1 MHRPRARAWAAGLLL
16 LAGLLLVA
24 VPWPGHTWLTVADLT
39 TGRPLFA
46 AALADGAVV
55 RLTWTNSLFGL
66 RVEEG
71 YTLRDGRLIQTAVTF
86 ADPSGAA
93 PPLAAAA
100 DLEDLYH
107 TGGPF
112 TVQGLERPLD
122 TVIFLV
128 SEVGRPQ
135 LTLAGRTLDL
145 KAMVGFGGRV
155 QLRVRP
161 AHLADWV
168 GQAVKIGL
176 GVNRVRLACLLQS
189 EYTNLQAQ

>member
-1 MHRPRARAWAAGLLL
+1 MRRPRARLWAAGLLL
-16 LAGLLLVA
+16 LTGLLLLA
-24 VPWPGHTWLTVADLT
+24 VPRPGHTWLTVADLT

-46 AALADGAVV
+46 AALADSAVI

-66 RVEEG
+66 RVEES
-71 YTLRDGRLIQTAVTF
+71 YTLRGGRLIQTAVTF
-86 ADPSGAA
+86 ADPAGAA
-93 PPLAAAA
+93 PPAVAAA
-100 DLEDLYH
+100 DLADLYH

-135 LTLAGRTLDL
+135 LILAGRTLDL

-155 QLRVRP
+155 QLRARP
-161 AHLADWV
+161 AHLADW
-168 GQAVKIGL
+168 AVEMIKTGL
-176 GVNRVRLACLLQS
+176 R
-189 EYTNLQAQ
+189 